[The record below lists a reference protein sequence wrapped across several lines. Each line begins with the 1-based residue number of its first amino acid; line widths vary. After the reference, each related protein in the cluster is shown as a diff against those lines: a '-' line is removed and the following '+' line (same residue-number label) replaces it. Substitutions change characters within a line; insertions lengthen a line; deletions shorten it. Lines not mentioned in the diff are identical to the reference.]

1 MEFIKLDF
9 QKCVRFKAKIY
20 DFFFTEMCYDGA
32 LETYFFS
39 FFVNTLIH

>member
-1 MEFIKLDF
+1 MEFIKLVS

-20 DFFFTEMCYDGA
+20 DFLLEMCYDVA